1 MTGRR
6 LLLVWVVSLVL
17 AVAGFQ
23 AMLRLDGPRLALLVD
38 AISKAYEKQGRPDV
52 VFIGSSL
59 VGAAIPPGDVQS
71 VALTGMVGSGRLRL
85 DGATQSELLTAL
97 SATLTLQPKVVILD
111 ASPLI
116 FGFSRTPIRQVALLL
131 RATDYARRNFD
142 GLLGI
147 GGAKFGNLAT
157 ESEWLARRLPDI
169 ATHQPEYRLILVPLD
184 DLAWMRQLV
193 ARAKDQGIRIIL
205 FDPPRSESAAAHLR
219 AGPQG
224 QAEHAARELGTLLE
238 VEIFQTANAW
248 PNAFFADSAHLN
260 QAGRQ
265 RILTELSI
273 WWDGRK

>member
-1 MTGRR
+1 MTERR
-6 LLLVWVVSLVL
+6 LLLVWVASLAL

-23 AMLRLDGPRLALLVD
+23 VLLRLDGPRLALLAE
-38 AISKAYEKQGRPDV
+38 AIPAAYEKQGRPDV

-71 VALTGMVGSGRLRL
+71 LTLTGMESSGRLRL
-85 DGATQSELLTAL
+85 DGATQSDLLTAL
-97 SATLTLQPKVVILD
+97 SATLALQPKVVFFD

-116 FGFSRTPIRQVALLL
+116 FGFSRTPIRQVTSLL

-142 GLLGI
+142 GLLGV
-147 GGAKFGNLAT
+147 GGAKFGNLGS
-157 ESEWLARRLPDI
+157 ESDWLARRLPDI

-184 DLAWMRQLV
+184 DLAWLQQLV
-193 ARAKDQGIRIIL
+193 ARAKSQGIRIVL
-205 FDPPRSESAAAHLR
+205 FDPPRSESAAAHLQ
-219 AGPQG
+219 AGVQR
-224 QAEHAARELGTLLE
+224 QAVRAARDLATLLE

-248 PNAFFADSAHLN
+248 PNALFADSAHLN
-260 QAGRQ
+260 LAGRQ